1 VTLSAPI
8 AAPSPAS
15 AAPPLRLTGTVV
27 AQFFRFR
34 CERQLRYELVP
45 ASERGGGVPR
55 DNADA
60 AAGPVVGHR
69 AGMELLA
76 RAGRAWERRKLL
88 HLRERLGPERVL
100 AAGWDGSGEA
110 KRLPVADVLLALR
123 SPGAYRFLVQ
133 PELRLAHP
141 APFLAR
147 YGLDAARVD
156 LAASRPD
163 LIRLRV
169 GRDGR
174 PRLGIAD
181 IKWSREAGIP
191 HFAQVAFYSLLL
203 EEMCRAEGIDAV
215 VERRRGWIW
224 SRGSRGPRP
233 FALAAYRHH
242 VQEFLREDL
251 ARAASIAPADAG
263 WHLEQRC
270 AGCRFFA
277 HCRAQADAGDDL
289 ARVPGITPLA
299 KQVLRGRGVA
309 SVTSLGTALLR
320 RDTFTGCHALEA
332 NETALKQRTQAIRWG
347 KVFDVEGQ
355 TRLMGGAESVRA
367 LVSADAD
374 PVTGT
379 VFALGLRVER
389 PGGKAQE
396 HVFLSPEGTP
406 DGERAML
413 RGFLARALEVAVEA
427 AAAGGAAPPLG
438 RRRSGAAPGS
448 LRFFVWDRAE
458 LENLRGLVTR
468 HVGDPDVGSALARFA
483 DAVFPPSRRGINP
496 GAPGTVLL
504 DAVSELFALPV
515 AYAYD
520 LASVSDALRPA
531 EDARPFAPP
540 AEYAWP
546 WSSQVAFERIHDVWR
561 GRASTDAAPADRLR
575 VEGPLVDGVGVDRGA
590 EPQSLAAARQSRH
603 RARDGRSSSNAA
615 VEVERGIRATVAAKL
630 AAMDSVVRAVR
641 ERAVRRGESRLAGDD
656 GFVPAPGGDEP
667 IAEPTL
673 EKLRL
678 FVQLEAAA
686 EAIAIRALHALPA
699 RDRARRFEA
708 IRGMEMV
715 ERRAD
720 GKLVFEFDAE
730 CREAK
735 FRPGD
740 FALVLTNEDT
750 DGLVETD
757 RKPWLRRRLM
767 MELVDYDLAAS
778 PPRVLLAPSSGFDAA
793 LKDGQIHL
801 DRVCVLDRASTDFN
815 SARLVATLRRL
826 AAGDGEAAAVLS
838 LLQGEVPAGWP
849 LPVSGGGARDL
860 LDRASDH
867 LGRPVLNREQERAR
881 RAVFERACSVI
892 WGPPGTGKTYLLAW
906 TLLSLA
912 ASARREGRPLR
923 ILVTSATHRAV
934 VNVLVRMAREVEGAD
949 IAWPL
954 RAVKLKG
961 SGSEADADLDG
972 TAVELIDDAKLPSL
986 LQASEDSGEPIV
998 VGGTVWSLWKQM
1010 RAANAAGGAGDDEE
1024 GEDSPVRPW
1033 FDVVVIDEA
1042 SQVKVP
1048 DALVAMS
1055 SLRAGGRVVL
1065 CGDDRQLAPVVRGSY
1080 GGKGETLFGS
1090 AFTHFAARY
1099 RKLMLRESRRMN
1111 AALVEYPREQ
1121 FYPGLFSVVSD
1132 QKLTVASAPPTNDPA
1147 DALLWELFFRPEDA
1161 VVLCTYRGFR
1171 ATARNP
1177 FEAALAARLAHLA
1190 RVGLVDR
1197 RTGSAF
1203 SVEAFKAEGLAILS
1217 PHRAQNSAILGELAA
1232 GGWPRSELPVVDT
1245 VERMQGNE
1253 REMIVV
1259 SYAVA
1264 DGEYAEREAEF
1275 LLNPNRFNVA
1285 VTRARS
1291 KLIVLMSEEV
1301 LRALPRDE
1309 RVMADSMAV
1318 KGYPAHC
1325 ADAVRDVELPG
1336 PGGAIV
1342 LVTIRTRRL
1351 GWRPSL

>member
-8 AAPSPAS
+8 AAPPLAPA
-15 AAPPLRLTGTVV
+15 AAPLRLTGTVV

-45 ASERGGGVPR
+45 ASERGGDVPR
-55 DNADA
+55 DNADP
-60 AAGPVVGHR
+60 AAGPVMGHR

-76 RAGRAWERRKLL
+76 RAGRGWERRKLL
-88 HLRERLGPERVL
+88 QLRERLGPERVL
-100 AAGWDGSGEA
+100 AAGWDGLGEA
-110 KRLPVADVLLALR
+110 KRLPAEDVLLALR
-123 SPGAYRFLVQ
+123 SPGAFRFLVQ
-133 PELRLAHP
+133 PELRLSDP

-147 YGLDAARVD
+147 YGLDPARVV

-163 LIRLRV
+163 LIRVRV

-174 PRLGIAD
+174 PRVGVAD

-215 VERRRGWIW
+215 VEQRRGWIW

-242 VQEFLREDL
+242 VQEFLRDDL
-251 ARAASIAPADAG
+251 ARAASVRPADAT
-263 WHLEQRC
+263 WHIEPRC

-277 HCRAQADAGDDL
+277 HCRGQADTADDL

-299 KQVLRGRGVA
+299 KQVLRGRGVG
-309 SVTSLGTALLR
+309 SVTNLGTALLR
-320 RDTFTGCHALEA
+320 RGTFTGCHALEA

-347 KVFDVEGQ
+347 KVFDVEGR
-355 TRLMGGAESVRA
+355 TRLMGDAESIRA

-379 VFALGLRVER
+379 VFALGIRVER
-389 PGGKAQE
+389 PAGKAQE
-396 HVFLSPEGTP
+396 HVFLSPAGTHE
-406 DGERAML
+406 GERAML
-413 RGFLARALEVAVEA
+413 GGFLARAMEVALEA
-427 AAAGGAAPPLG
+427 AAAGSAAPATKW
-438 RRRSGAAPGS
+438 RRNGTSPGS
-448 LRFFVWDRAE
+448 LRFFVWDRGE
-458 LENLRGLVTR
+458 LENLRGLVAR
-468 HVGDPDVGSALARFA
+468 HVGDPEIGPALARFA
-483 DAVFPPSRRGINP
+483 DAVFPPARRGINP

-515 AYAYD
+515 PYAYD
-520 LASVSDALRPA
+520 LASVSDTLRPGQ
-531 EDARPFAPP
+531 DARPFVPRP
-540 AEYAWP
+540 EYAWP

-561 GRASTDAAPADRLR
+561 
-575 VEGPLVDGVGVDRGA
+575 
-590 EPQSLAAARQSRH
+590 ARSSV
-603 RARDGRSSSNAA
+603 GRSSPAWLPTESPSTEPPSSGSPSTESLSNESPSAGASSDTAA
-615 VEVERGIRATVAAKL
+615 TVERGIRTTVAAKL

-641 ERAVRRGESRLAGDD
+641 ERAVRRGESRLAGDG
-656 GFVPAPGGDEP
+656 GFVPVPGGEEP
-667 IAEPTL
+667 IGEPTL

-678 FVQLEAAA
+678 FVQLEAVA
-686 EAIAIRALHALPA
+686 EAVSIRALHALPA

-708 IRGMEMV
+708 IRGMELV

-730 CREAK
+730 CRETK

-740 FALVLTNEDT
+740 FTLVLTNEDT

-767 MELVDYDLAAS
+767 MELVEYEQAAS
-778 PPRVLLAPSSGFDAA
+778 PPRVVLAPSSGFDAA

-838 LLQGEVPAGWP
+838 LLGGDVPTDWP
-849 LPVSGGGARDL
+849 TPVPDDGARAL
-860 LDRASDH
+860 LDEASEN
-867 LGRPVLNREQERAR
+867 LGRSVLNREQERAR

-912 ASARREGRPLR
+912 SSARSTGRPLR

-934 VNVLVRMAREVEGAD
+934 VNVLVRMAREVEGAG

-954 RAVKLKG
+954 RAVKLAG
-961 SGSEADADLDG
+961 SGSEADRDLDG
-972 TAVELIDDAKLPSL
+972 SAVEVIDDAKLPAL
-986 LQASEDSGEPIV
+986 LTAADDTRESVV

-1010 RAANAAGGAGDDEE
+1010 RAANQAGDGGGADDEDGQE
-1024 GEDSPVRPW
+1024 SPVRPW

-1048 DALVAMS
+1048 EALVALS

-1080 GGKGETLFGS
+1080 GGEGETLFGS
-1090 AFTHFAARY
+1090 AFTHFARRY

-1111 AALVEYPREQ
+1111 AALVQYPRDQ
-1121 FYPGLFSVVSD
+1121 FYPGLFSVVSA
-1132 QKLTVASAPPTNDPA
+1132 QRLHVAPSVETGDAV
-1147 DALLWELFFRPEDA
+1147 DALLWELFFRPGDA

-1177 FEAALAARLAHLA
+1177 FEAALVGRLARLARA
-1190 RVGLVDR
+1190 GLVDS

-1203 SVEAFKAEGLAILS
+1203 SGEAFKAEALAILS

-1232 GGWPRSELPVVDT
+1232 GGWPRDELPVVDT

-1253 REMIVV
+1253 REMIIV

-1291 KLIVLMSEEV
+1291 KLVVLMSEEV

-1318 KGYPAHC
+1318 KGYPGHC
-1325 ADAVRDVELPG
+1325 ADGAREVELPG
-1336 PGGAIV
+1336 PGGEAV
-1342 LVTIRTRRL
+1342 RATIRVRRL
-1351 GWRPSL
+1351 G